1 MPLKGM
7 KLTDPSTSRTHGGA
21 GMNLIVL
28 GLLCFVVGLALDGG
42 FVRGLFI
49 GATVA
54 LMVMG
59 AYVVGAS
66 RKRGHRSEDGP
77 HEGGHWLPSREDSS
91 DRADC

>member
-1 MPLKGM
+1 MIIKRM
-7 KLTDPSTSRTHGGA
+7 TLTDPANTKIRGTA
-21 GMNLIVL
+21 GMTLIVL
-28 GLLCFVVGLALDGG
+28 GMACFVISLAFDGG

-66 RKRGHRSEDGP
+66 RKQGRGGADAP
-77 HEGGHWLPSREDSS
+77 HDTGHWLPSGGNSS
-91 DRADC
+91 DRLDG